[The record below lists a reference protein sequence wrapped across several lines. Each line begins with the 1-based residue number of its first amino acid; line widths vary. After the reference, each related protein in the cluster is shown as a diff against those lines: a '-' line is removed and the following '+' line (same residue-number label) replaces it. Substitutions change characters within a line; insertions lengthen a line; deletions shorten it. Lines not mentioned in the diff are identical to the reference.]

1 MSTSESTPLSA
12 VAAQATG
19 LLTKENAGKAAEYLK
34 GRAETMSKAVRSGDT
49 SIRALALVGGIAMV
63 VTGVLNV
70 LGRIIVI
77 HLVSALL
84 TIYTII
90 FGLLV
95 ILLEGKQWLPIPKNI
110 DANIRKYALF
120 LEFVWGRGCL
130 YFFIGSL
137 QVSMVCY
144 IFLCN
149 SVLSLIYFL

>member
-1 MSTSESTPLSA
+1 
-12 VAAQATG
+12 
-19 LLTKENAGKAAEYLK
+19 
-34 GRAETMSKAVRSGDT
+34 
-49 SIRALALVGGIAMV
+49 MV